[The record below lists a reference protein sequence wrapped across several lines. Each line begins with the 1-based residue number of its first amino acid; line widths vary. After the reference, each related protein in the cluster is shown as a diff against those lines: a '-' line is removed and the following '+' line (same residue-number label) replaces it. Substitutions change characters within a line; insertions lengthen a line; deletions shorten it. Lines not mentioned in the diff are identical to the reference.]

1 MESILGVSSLE
12 SSETIFE
19 PIDYQ
24 NEFRLVNHYCRCM
37 CEFFSVKEPKWNFYS
52 MVSNHYAYRYTPLRY
67 SLLAWSGL
75 HLSIVEKTSSSLSK
89 TYYKSALSLV
99 MKENFHSSSVP
110 IELLLA
116 SAYFLALYDL
126 MEGTG
131 NTVFI
136 LKHVWSTLKI
146 GNIFE
151 SDFQSS
157 DRKLSAFAYQ
167 IITWLIY
174 IDIKSALF
182 IGNINF
188 PDYIFLDNSKD
199 QNLNIQYL
207 TVSEV
212 YESKTVLNI
221 FQHSRHVLSDIY
233 GKAYPKENVMTDN
246 TQDKILVLMVKNM
259 LLLGSL
265 IRLRCW
271 LELCGNSTDFDPQ
284 SLKKKIHLLYQ
295 ESMKLYQYENDKE
308 DVTLFHIL
316 IINALI
322 HSSIIYFDRICH
334 PDIRSNDI
342 SQKSANEILG
352 IALKLKNLRGIGT
365 PGSLQWPLP
374 MFIAGIETTDDI
386 QKDWI
391 RHELDSYE
399 AEGWGLHIG
408 KMKTLLQHTWDEQDK
423 ISSRVDVGKIMQD
436 STGYFV
442 I

>member
-1 MESILGVSSLE
+1 MDNILKVSPVESE
-12 SSETIFE
+12 SIFE
-19 PIDYQ
+19 PLDYQ
-24 NEFRLVNHYCRCM
+24 NEFRLVNHYCRSM
-37 CEFFSVKEPKWNFYS
+37 CEFYSVKEPKWNFYS
-52 MVSNHYAYRYTPLRY
+52 MVSNHYAYRFTPLRY

-75 HLSIVEKTSSSLSK
+75 HLSIVEKSSSSLSK
-89 TYYKSALSLV
+89 TYYKTALTLI
-99 MKENFHSSSVP
+99 MKENFHNSSVP

-136 LKHVWSTLKI
+136 LKHVWSTLRV

-151 SDFQSS
+151 SELNQSN
-157 DRKLSAFAYQ
+157 DQKLSAFGYQ

-188 PDYIFLDNSKD
+188 PDYIFLDNSKN

-221 FQHSRHVLSDIY
+221 YQHSRHVLSDIY
-233 GKAYPKENVMTDN
+233 GESYPKKNILTDN

-284 SLKKKIHLLYQ
+284 SLETKINMLHQ

-322 HSSIIYFDRICH
+322 HSSVIYFDRICH
-334 PDIRSNDI
+334 PDIRTNDR
-342 SQKSANEILG
+342 SQKSADEILK
-352 IALKLKNLRGIGT
+352 IALKLKNLRGIET

-374 MFIAGIETTDDI
+374 MFIAGIETTHDI

-391 RHELDSYE
+391 LHELDNYE
-399 AEGWGLHIG
+399 DAGWGSQIG
-408 KMKTLLQHTWDEQDK
+408 KMKILLQNTWKEQDK
-423 ISSRVDVGKIMQD
+423 VNSRVDVGKLMHDI
-436 STGYFV
+436 TGYFV
-442 I
+442 M